1 MANSKSTTTKGT
13 ENATLTL
20 IRARLPADQ
29 RPILDA
35 LPEDDKEFL
44 VGWADESSRG
54 ADEVVER
61 WEYLLAQME
70 CYRDF

>member
-1 MANSKSTTTKGT
+1 M
-13 ENATLTL
+13 